1 MLVCF
6 FLQEINI
13 VLHDLFGPGLVQSSI
28 SYPYI
33 NMTKQLTNL
42 IFSPKQYI
50 VNLS

>member
-1 MLVCF
+1 MLVFF

-33 NMTKQLTNL
+33 KHDQAINK
-42 IFSPKQYI
+42 PYI
-50 VNLS
+50 LP